1 MDLTVDPGDAV
12 PPYEQ
17 VRRRLHDLI
26 TAGTLPD
33 GERLPP
39 VRQLA
44 GDLGLAA
51 GTVARA
57 YKELEQEGL
66 VTTRRGAGTRVRRPG
81 GTPEREAVLRRQ
93 AETYV
98 ARARELGFS
107 DSEIDRATGEA
118 LSPRARP

>member
-1 MDLTVDPGDAV
+1 MDLTVDPGDPL

-26 TAGTLPD
+26 TAGALDADT
-33 GERLPP
+33 RLPP

-44 GDLGLAA
+44 GDLGLAP

-66 VTTRRGAGTRVRRPG
+66 LVTRRGAGTRVRSA
-81 GTPEREAVLRRQ
+81 EADVPRDRLLG
-93 AETYV
+93 AHAAAFVT
-98 ARARELGFS
+98 RARELGFTAA
-107 DSEIDRATGEA
+107 EIRAAVDDA
-118 LSPRARP
+118 LDQTL